1 MARLAI
7 PATKS
12 NLLRFSEELVFAKEG
27 RDLLDEKRE
36 ILIME
41 IMGTLEDAH
50 RKRITME
57 KELVEAY
64 QALGVAKVLIGTE
77 NLQRAA
83 LGIEAEAEVNISD
96 RSVMGVVVPV
106 VQANWHKSEKP
117 RYGFVGT
124 TYALDN
130 ATRHFSRCFEL
141 LVELAQIET
150 TLWRLA
156 TELKK
161 VQRRFNAL
169 DNLLIPQYGET
180 VTYIQNTLEEK
191 EREIL
196 FQLKR
201 VKQKLKEEVN

>member
-1 MARLAI
+1 MPRLNI
-7 PATKS
+7 PSTKS
-12 NLLRFSEELVFAKEG
+12 NLLRLSDELVFALEG

-57 KELVEAY
+57 KEIADAY
-64 QALGVAKVLIGTE
+64 KTLSEAKVIMGTE
-77 NLQRAA
+77 NVRRAA
-83 LGIEAEAEVNISD
+83 LGIRSEAVVDLHD

-106 VQANWHKSEKP
+106 VQVKWNKTEKP
-117 RYGFVGT
+117 RYGFAGT
-124 TYALDN
+124 TFALDN
-130 ATRHFSRCFEL
+130 ATKTFSSSLEL
-141 LVELAQIET
+141 LVELAEIET

-169 DNLLIPQYGET
+169 DQILIPQYEET
-180 VTYIQNTLEEK
+180 VKYIEYTIEEK

-201 VKQKLKEEVN
+201 LKEKLK

>member
-1 MARLAI
+1 MARLHI

-12 NLLRFSEELVFAKEG
+12 NLLRLSDELTFAREG

-50 RKRITME
+50 RKRLNME
-57 KELVEAY
+57 KELAKAY
-64 QALGVAKVLIGTE
+64 KVLAVAKVLLGTDAVR
-77 NLQRAA
+77 RAS
-83 LGIEAEAEVNISD
+83 LGIQAEADVEIRD

-106 VQANWHKSEKP
+106 VQVKWHKTQKP
-117 RYGFVGT
+117 RYSFIGT

-130 ATRHFSRCFEL
+130 ATQRFSKCLEL
-141 LVELAQIET
+141 LVELAEIET
-150 TLWRLA
+150 SLWRLA

-169 DNLLIPQYGET
+169 DNILIPDYDET
-180 VTYIQNTLEEK
+180 VKYIQYTLEEK
-191 EREIL
+191 ERETL

-201 VKQKLKEEVN
+201 VKEKLQQQE

>member
-1 MARLAI
+1 MARLNL

-12 NLLRFSEELVFAKEG
+12 NLMRLSGELDFAIEG
-27 RDLLDEKRE
+27 RNLLDEKRE

-41 IMGTLEDAH
+41 IMGMLEDAH
-50 RKRITME
+50 RRRMAME

-64 QALGVAKVLIGTE
+64 HTLATAKVILGSDSVR
-77 NLQRAA
+77 RAA
-83 LGIEAEAEVNISD
+83 LGLQAEAEVDIHD

-106 VQANWHKSEKP
+106 VQVKWHKTEKP
-117 RYGFVGT
+117 RYGFAGT
-124 TYALDN
+124 TYALDQ
-130 ATRHFSRCFEL
+130 AAGMFSKCLAL
-141 LVELAQIET
+141 LVELAEIET

-169 DNLLIPQYGET
+169 DNLLIPQYDET
-180 VTYIQNTLEEK
+180 VKYIEYTLEEK

-201 VKQKLKEEVN
+201 VKEKLKR

>member
-1 MARLAI
+1 MARLPI
-7 PATKS
+7 PSTKS
-12 NLLRFSEELVFAKEG
+12 NLLRLSEESVFAREG

-57 KELVEAY
+57 KELAEAY
-64 QALGVAKVLIGTE
+64 KALAVAKVLMGTE
-77 NLQRAA
+77 SLRRASF
-83 LGIEAEAEVNISD
+83 GFQVEAEVDIRD

-106 VQANWHKSEKP
+106 VQAKWHKTKKP
-117 RYGFVGT
+117 RYGFGGT
-124 TYALDN
+124 TYALDK
-130 ATRHFSRCFEL
+130 ATQRFSSCLEL
-141 LVELAQIET
+141 LVELAEIET

-169 DNLLIPQYGET
+169 DKILIPQHEET
-180 VTYIQNTLEEK
+180 VKYIQYTLEEK

-201 VKQKLKEEVN
+201 VKQKLKQ

>member
-1 MARLAI
+1 MARLRI
-7 PATKS
+7 PSTKS
-12 NLLRFSEELVFAKEG
+12 NLLRLSDELKFAKEG
-27 RDLLDEKRE
+27 RELLDEKRE

-50 RKRITME
+50 RKRLAME

-64 QALGVAKVLIGTE
+64 KALAVAKVMIGTE
-77 NLQRAA
+77 NIRRAA
-83 LGIEAEAEVNISD
+83 LGIPSEANVSIQD

-106 VQANWHKSEKP
+106 VQVRWQKTEKP
-117 RYGFVGT
+117 RYGFSGT

-130 ATRHFSRCFEL
+130 ATQIFSACLEL
-141 LVELAQIET
+141 LVELAEIET

-169 DNLLIPQYGET
+169 DNILIPQYDET
-180 VTYIQNTLEEK
+180 VKYIQYTLEEK

-201 VKQKLKEEVN
+201 VKEKLKQ

>member
-1 MARLAI
+1 MARL
-7 PATKS
+7 PVPSTKS
-12 NLLRFSEELVFAKEG
+12 NLLRLSDELVFAKEG

-50 RKRITME
+50 RKRLAME

-64 QALGVAKVLIGTE
+64 QSMTTAKVLMGTDSMR
-77 NLQRAA
+77 RAS
-83 LGIEAEAEVNISD
+83 LGIQAEASVDIWD

-106 VQANWHKSEKP
+106 VQVKWNKSDKP
-117 RYGFVGT
+117 RYGFAGT
-124 TYALDN
+124 TFALDN
-130 ATRHFSRCFEL
+130 VTHRFSHCLEL
-141 LVELAQIET
+141 LVELAEIET

-169 DNLLIPQYGET
+169 NNLLIPQYDET
-180 VTYIQNTLEEK
+180 VKYIEYTLEEK

-201 VKQKLKEEVN
+201 VKEKIKK

>member
-1 MARLAI
+1 MARLSI
-7 PATKS
+7 PSTKS
-12 NLLRFSEELVFAKEG
+12 NFLRLSDELIFAKEG

-50 RKRITME
+50 RKRLTME
-57 KELVEAY
+57 KQLAEAH
-64 QALGVAKVLIGTE
+64 QAMIVANVVLGRE
-77 NLQRAA
+77 NVRRAA
-83 LGIEAEAEVNISD
+83 LGIPSEANIDIHD

-106 VQANWHKSEKP
+106 VQVKWSKTDKP
-117 RYGFVGT
+117 RYSFAGT

-130 ATRHFSRCFEL
+130 AAHKFSDCL
-141 LVELAQIET
+141 ASLVELAEIET

-169 DNLLIPQYGET
+169 DNLLIPQYEET
-180 VTYIQNTLEEK
+180 VKYIEYTLEEK

-201 VKQKLKEEVN
+201 VKEKLKQER

>member
-1 MARLAI
+1 MARLHI
-7 PATKS
+7 PSTKS
-12 NLLRFSEELVFAKEG
+12 NLLRLSEELTFAREG

-50 RKRITME
+50 RKRLTME
-57 KELVEAY
+57 KELSEAY
-64 QALGVAKVLIGTE
+64 KTFSIAKVIMGTE
-77 NLQRAA
+77 NVRRAS
-83 LGIEAEAEVNISD
+83 LGIQAEAAVDIRD
-96 RSVMGVVVPV
+96 RSVMGVVVPI
-106 VQANWHKSEKP
+106 VQVKWKKTEKP
-117 RYGFVGT
+117 RYGFSGT
-124 TYALDN
+124 TYALDK
-130 ATRHFSRCFEL
+130 ATQLFSKCLEL
-141 LVELAQIET
+141 LVELAEIET

-169 DNLLIPQYGET
+169 DNILIPQYDET
-180 VTYIQNTLEEK
+180 VKYIQYTLEEK

-201 VKQKLKEEVN
+201 VKERLKQ

>member
-1 MARLAI
+1 MARLPV

-12 NLLRFSEELVFAKEG
+12 NLLRLSDELGFAREG

-50 RKRITME
+50 RKRLAME
-57 KELVEAY
+57 KELAAAY
-64 QALGVAKVLIGTE
+64 KAIAEAKVLMGAE
-77 NLQRAA
+77 NMRRAA
-83 LGIEAEAEVNISD
+83 LGIEAEASVDIWD

-106 VQANWHKSEKP
+106 VQVKWHKSDKP
-117 RYGFVGT
+117 RYGFAGT
-124 TYALDN
+124 TLALD
-130 ATRHFSRCFEL
+130 AMTQKFSHCLEL
-141 LVELAQIET
+141 LVELAEIET

-169 DNLLIPQYGET
+169 DNLLIPQYAET
-180 VTYIQNTLEEK
+180 VKYIEYTLEEK

-201 VKQKLKEEVN
+201 VKAKMGGMH

>member
-1 MARLAI
+1 MARL
-7 PATKS
+7 PVPSTKS
-12 NLLRFSEELVFAKEG
+12 NLLRLSEEMVFAREG

-57 KELVEAY
+57 KELAEAY
-64 QALGVAKVLIGTE
+64 KALAVAKVLMGTDS
-77 NLQRAA
+77 LRRASF
-83 LGIEAEAEVNISD
+83 GFQVEAEVDIWD

-106 VQANWHKSEKP
+106 VQAKWHKTKKP
-117 RYGFVGT
+117 RYGFGGT
-124 TYALDN
+124 TYALDK
-130 ATRHFSRCFEL
+130 ATQRFSSCLEL
-141 LVELAQIET
+141 LVELAEIET

-156 TELKK
+156 TELRK

-169 DNLLIPQYGET
+169 DNIVIPQHEET
-180 VTYIQNTLEEK
+180 VKYIQYTLEEK

-201 VKQKLKEEVN
+201 VKQKLKQ

>member
-1 MARLAI
+1 MARLNI
-7 PATKS
+7 PSTKS
-12 NLLRFSEELVFAKEG
+12 NLLRLSDELVFAREG

-41 IMGTLEDAH
+41 IMGALEDAH
-50 RKRITME
+50 RKRLTME
-57 KELVEAY
+57 KELGEAY
-64 QALGVAKVLIGTE
+64 KSLSTAKVMMGSE
-77 NLQRAA
+77 SVRRAA
-83 LGIEAEAEVNISD
+83 LGIRSEAIVDIYD

-106 VQANWHKSEKP
+106 VQVKWNKSDKP
-117 RYGFVGT
+117 RYGFGGT
-124 TYALDN
+124 TFALDK
-130 ATRHFSRCFEL
+130 ATKMFSTCLEL
-141 LVELAQIET
+141 LVELAEIET

-169 DNLLIPQYGET
+169 DQILIPEYEET
-180 VTYIQNTLEEK
+180 VKYIEYTIEEK

-201 VKQKLKEEVN
+201 LKEKLEQ

>member
-1 MARLAI
+1 MARLPV

-12 NLLRFSEELVFAKEG
+12 NLLRLSDELGFAREG

-41 IMGTLEDAH
+41 IMGMLEDAH
-50 RKRITME
+50 RKRLTME
-57 KELVEAY
+57 KELAEAY
-64 QALGVAKVLIGTE
+64 KALAVAKVLMGTE
-77 NLQRAA
+77 SMRRAS
-83 LGIEAEAEVNISD
+83 LGIQAEALVDIWD

-106 VQANWHKSEKP
+106 VQVKWNKFDKP
-117 RYGFVGT
+117 RYGFAGT
-124 TYALDN
+124 TLALDDM
-130 ATRHFSRCFEL
+130 TQRFSHCLEL
-141 LVELAQIET
+141 LVELAEIET

-169 DNLLIPQYGET
+169 DNLLIPQYDET
-180 VTYIQNTLEEK
+180 VKYIQYTLEEK

-201 VKQKLKEEVN
+201 VKEKISELK